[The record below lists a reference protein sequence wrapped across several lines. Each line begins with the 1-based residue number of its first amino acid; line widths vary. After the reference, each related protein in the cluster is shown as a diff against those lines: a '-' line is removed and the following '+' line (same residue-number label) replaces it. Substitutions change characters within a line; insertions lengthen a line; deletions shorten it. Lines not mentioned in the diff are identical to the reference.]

1 MKNNIASLFRKFT
14 KKINRALDIHARMC
28 YNINVEAETACRKVW
43 SLLMKH
49 TLHLSESSVAAD
61 GSLFHFGFY
70 VYQYREH
77 KAQNT
82 ADRSNIWK
90 SKQCFTSSRFIS
102 RESFH
107 ITSSPLSRDYWRQT
121 VCRLPFSGTAGFHL
135 LILYHKHEYFS
146 TFCEI
151 FFLSHCHSGDFVL

>member
-1 MKNNIASLFRKFT
+1 MESSFWNIILIIISYKEQDCKPFWEIYE
-14 KKINRALDIHARMC
+14 KINRALDIRARMC

-82 ADRSNIWK
+82 ADRSNI
-90 SKQCFTSSRFIS
+90 
-102 RESFH
+102 
-107 ITSSPLSRDYWRQT
+107 
-121 VCRLPFSGTAGFHL
+121 
-135 LILYHKHEYFS
+135 
-146 TFCEI
+146 
-151 FFLSHCHSGDFVL
+151 